1 MRRDAQRLHAHPTTS
16 AILAAIPRIAITSSA
31 LYHNAVTAQ
40 PAAVPTNLQPYFDKG
55 IQAYTQG
62 SYEYAVDLFT
72 FVVKYAPD
80 ATEARRY
87 LRLAVQKQFAQ
98 QPPSA
103 LSQVGITALTLPL
116 RLWAI
121 LAQLRGDLRQATN
134 LYEWLLSLA
143 PRSRSLL
150 MRLAMTLT
158 RSGLDDA
165 ALQTYEEL
173 LIIDPNHLGALRKLA
188 RLAMKRGNDPQARQ
202 CFERILH
209 LHPADVEAQQSLRNL
224 DALGTIKKGFSA

>member
-1 MRRDAQRLHAHPTTS
+1 MRARCLCIDSVALWYDSDAMPAPTVPTT
-16 AILAAIPRIAITSSA
+16 
-31 LYHNAVTAQ
+31 
-40 PAAVPTNLQPYFDKG
+40 LQPYFDKG

-62 SYEYAVDLFT
+62 SYEYAVDLLT
-72 FVVKYAPD
+72 LVVKHAPD

-87 LRLAVQKQFAQ
+87 LRLAIQKQFAQ
-98 QPPSA
+98 QPPSPLIQA
-103 LSQVGITALTLPL
+103 GVWLLTLPV
-116 RLWAI
+116 RWWAM
-121 LAQLRGDLRQATN
+121 LAELQGNVRHAIN

-150 MRLAMTLT
+150 LRLAMTLT
-158 RSGLDDA
+158 RAGLDDA

-173 LIIDPNHLGALRKLA
+173 LVIDPNHLGALRKLT
-188 RLAMKRGNDPQARQ
+188 RLAMKRGNDAQARQ

-209 LHPADVEAQQSLRNL
+209 LHPGDVEAQQGLRNL